1 MILVDSNI
9 PMYLIGAPH
18 PHKSDAQRL
27 LEKLVSERQRLVT
40 DAEVLQE
47 ILHRYVA
54 IDRRDAIQPAFDA
67 LLGVV
72 DQVLAV
78 DGIAAERA
86 KQIVLGHRR
95 PSARDALHLAVM
107 EQHGV
112 EQILSFG
119 SGFDGFLGVRRAC
132 HDPRQSPKFL
142 RRSPGP
148 ASTIEKG
155 LSTGRLHHA

>member
-9 PMYLIGAPH
+9 PMYLVGAPH
-18 PHKSDAQRL
+18 PHKANAQRL
-27 LEKLVSERQRLVT
+27 LEKLITDRQRLVT

-78 DGIAAERA
+78 DGSVVQRA
-86 KQIVLGHRR
+86 KQIVLGYRQL
-95 PSARDALHLAVM
+95 SARGAVHLSVM
-107 EQHGV
+107 EQNGI
-112 EQILSFG
+112 ERILSFD
-119 SGFDGFLGVRRAC
+119 SGFDGFPGIVR
-132 HDPRQSPKFL
+132 
-142 RRSPGP
+142 
-148 ASTIEKG
+148 
-155 LSTGRLHHA
+155 LS